1 MIRVVLISLFILS
14 WLFAAAQQEVPFTL
28 EDRDRLIKL
37 EERLKSTNERIA
49 ATNERID
56 ASNDRIGATNERI
69 ASLERQMN
77 VKFEAQQKQI
87 DDLKTMFTWGF
98 SILITIMLFILGY
111 MIWDRRTAV
120 TPLRENQ
127 YQQKIEI
134 EKIKTALKEM
144 GESDKKIAE
153 ILNRA
158 SLL

>member
-1 MIRVVLISLFILS
+1 MASFFV
-14 WLFAAAQQEVPFTL
+14 AAQQEVPFTL
-28 EDRDRLIKL
+28 EDRDRIIKL
-37 EERLKSTNERIA
+37 EERLNSTNERI
-49 ATNERID
+49 N
-56 ASNDRIGATNERI
+56 STNERI

-98 SILITIMLFILGY
+98 SVLITIMLFILGY

-120 TPLRENQ
+120 RFLRENQ
-127 YQQKIEI
+127 LQQKIEI

>member
-1 MIRVVLISLFILS
+1 MIRAVFISLFILS
-14 WLFAAAQQEVPFTL
+14 WLFTAAQQEVPFTL
-28 EDRDRLIKL
+28 EDRDRIIKL
-37 EERLKSTNERIA
+37 EERLNST
-49 ATNERID
+49 
-56 ASNDRIGATNERI
+56 NDRIT
-69 ASLERQMN
+69 SLEKQMN
-77 VKFEAQQKQI
+77 AKFEAQQQQI

-127 YQQKIEI
+127 HQQKIEI
-134 EKIKTALKEM
+134 EKIKAALKEM

>member
-1 MIRVVLISLFILS
+1 
-14 WLFAAAQQEVPFTL
+14 
-28 EDRDRLIKL
+28 
-37 EERLKSTNERIA
+37 
-49 ATNERID
+49 
-56 ASNDRIGATNERI
+56 
-69 ASLERQMN
+69 
-77 VKFEAQQKQI
+77 
-87 DDLKTMFTWGF
+87 
-98 SILITIMLFILGY
+98 

>member
-1 MIRVVLISLFILS
+1 MIRAVFISLFILS
-14 WLFAAAQQEVPFTL
+14 WLFTAAQQEVPFTL
-28 EDRDRLIKL
+28 EDRDRIIKL
-37 EERLKSTNERIA
+37 EERLNST
-49 ATNERID
+49 
-56 ASNDRIGATNERI
+56 NDRIT
-69 ASLERQMN
+69 SLEKQMN
-77 VKFEAQQKQI
+77 AKFEAQQQQI

-111 MIWDRRTAV
+111 MIWDRRTAI

-127 YQQKIEI
+127 HQQKIEI
-134 EKIKTALKEM
+134 EKIKAALKEM

>member
-56 ASNDRIGATNERI
+56 ASNDRIGATNDRI
-69 ASLERQMN
+69 TSLEKQMN

-127 YQQKIEI
+127 HQQKIEI
-134 EKIKTALKEM
+134 EKIKAALK
-144 GESDKKIAE
+144 
-153 ILNRA
+153 
-158 SLL
+158 

>member
-1 MIRVVLISLFILS
+1 MIRAVFISLFILS

-56 ASNDRIGATNERI
+56 ASNDRIGATNDRIGANNERI

-77 VKFEAQQKQI
+77 VKFEAQQQQI

-127 YQQKIEI
+127 HQQKIEI
-134 EKIKTALKEM
+134 EKIKAALK
-144 GESDKKIAE
+144 
-153 ILNRA
+153 
-158 SLL
+158 

>member
-1 MIRVVLISLFILS
+1 MRRIVFISLFILS
-14 WLFAAAQQEVPFTL
+14 SLFAAAQQEVPFTL
-28 EDRDRLIKL
+28 EDRERIIKL
-37 EERLKSTNERIA
+37 EERLKSTNERINS
-49 ATNERID
+49 TNERI
-56 ASNDRIGATNERI
+56 T
-69 ASLERQMN
+69 SLEKQMN

-87 DDLKTMFTWGF
+87 DDLKTMFNWGF

-153 ILNRA
+153 ILKRA